1 MIILQWAE
9 VLSADAFSA
18 FEDAGLDDKKV
29 CRKKKR
35 GVFKINFDILEKF
48 RCIFKLH
55 LKRNKRI

>member
-9 VLSADAFSA
+9 VLSVDAFSV

-35 GVFKINFDILEKF
+35 EEFLKSIL
-48 RCIFKLH
+48 IS
-55 LKRNKRI
+55 